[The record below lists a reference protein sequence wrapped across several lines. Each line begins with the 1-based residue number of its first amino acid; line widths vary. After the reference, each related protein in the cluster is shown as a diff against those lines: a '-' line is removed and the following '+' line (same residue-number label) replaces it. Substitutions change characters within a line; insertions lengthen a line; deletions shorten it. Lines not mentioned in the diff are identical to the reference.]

1 MLSLR
6 VLTGPCVLAIVPIL
20 FSFFNIHSFIWLHCV
35 LDVAQRI
42 FNFHCGAQ
50 DVFFFLLVV
59 ACGISS
65 LTRNRNWAPS
75 IGIEDS

>member
-1 MLSLR
+1 M
-6 VLTGPCVLAIVPIL
+6 LAIVPIL

-50 DVFFFLLVV
+50 DVFFF
-59 ACGISS
+59 S
-65 LTRNRNWAPS
+65 
-75 IGIEDS
+75 

>member
-1 MLSLR
+1 M
-6 VLTGPCVLAIVPIL
+6 LAIVPIL
-20 FSFFNIHSFIWLHCV
+20 FLFFNIHSFIWIHCI
-35 LDVAQRI
+35 LAVAQRI
-42 FNFHCGAQ
+42 FSFHYGAQ
-50 DVFFFLLVV
+50 DFFFFLLVV